1 MTVLID
7 GADIDFGTDEL
18 PDLHGTLRALRSR
31 GPYARTTYRGMPAV
45 VLLTNELVAAGFKDD
60 ETFPAAAMY
69 NLTTLPVM
77 GKTMQCMAGQE
88 HRTNRAL
95 VSGAFRRSLMATY
108 TAELLEPIAHRLV
121 DDFAGSGTA
130 DLTAEFTRQFPLQVT
145 SAMLGLP
152 MADWPKFA
160 GWAHDLFFYPT
171 DPEAALRASKAFT
184 EYLKPFVAE
193 KRSNP
198 ADDLVSKLVTAEI
211 DGVRLTDEE
220 IYVFTRLLFPAGV
233 DTTYPSLGNLLWA
246 LLTHPEQLDHLRA
259 NPQDIRWAVQEA
271 MRWEPGPAIVPRIA
285 PTDLTWRGIEMS
297 AGTWVLLAIA
307 AANRDPQVYPDPNRF
322 DIGRHAVASV
332 SFGNGPHVCLGQF
345 LALAQ
350 LETAVRVLL
359 DRLPGLRLVE
369 PESVRIAGLLGPEL
383 RGPSQLRVAF
393 DPEVS
398 A

>member
-1 MTVLID
+1 MTVMMD

-18 PDLHGTLRALRSR
+18 PDLHGTFRELRSR

-60 ETFPAAAMY
+60 ETFPAADMY
-69 NLTTLPVM
+69 GLTTRPVM
-77 GKTMQCMAGQE
+77 GKTIQCMSGQE
-88 HRTNRAL
+88 HRMHRAL

-108 TAELLEPIAHRLV
+108 TTELLEPIAHRLV
-121 DDFAGSGTA
+121 DGFAARRTA
-130 DLTAEFTRQFPLQVT
+130 DLTVEFTRQFPLQVT

-152 MADWPKFA
+152 MADWPEFA

-171 DPEAALRASKAFT
+171 DPEAALRASEAFT

-193 KRSNP
+193 KRKNP
-198 ADDLVSKLVTAEI
+198 ADDLVSKLVAAEI

-233 DTTYPSLGNLLWA
+233 DTSYPSLGNLLYA
-246 LLTHPEQLDHLRA
+246 LLTHPEQLDRLRGD
-259 NPQDIRWAVQEA
+259 PQDIRWAVEEA
-271 MRWEPGPAIVPRIA
+271 IRWEPGPAIVPRLA
-285 PTDLTWRGIEMS
+285 TADVTWRGIEIPS
-297 AGTWVLLAIA
+297 GTWILLAIA
-307 AANRDPQVYPDPNRF
+307 AANRDPDVYADPDRF

-332 SFGNGPHVCLGQF
+332 SFGSGPHVCLGQF
-345 LALAQ
+345 LAMAQ

-369 PESVRIAGLLGPEL
+369 PESVRIAGLLGTEL

-393 DPEVS
+393 DEP

>member
-18 PDLHGTLRALRSR
+18 PDLHGVLRALRSR

-45 VLLTNELVAAGFKDD
+45 LLLTNELVNAGFKD
-60 ETFPAAAMY
+60 EQAFPAAAMY

-77 GKTMQCMAGQE
+77 GKTMQCMTGQE
-88 HRTNRAL
+88 HRMNRAL
-95 VSGAFRRSLMATY
+95 VSGEFRRSLMETY
-108 TAELLEPIAHRLV
+108 TAELLEPIAHRLI
-121 DDFAGSGTA
+121 DGFADRGTA
-130 DLTAEFTRQFPLQVT
+130 DLTVEFTRQFPLHVT

-160 GWAHDLFFYPT
+160 QWAHDLFFYPT
-171 DPEAALRASKAFT
+171 DPEAALRSSAAFT
-184 EYLKPFVAE
+184 DYLKPFVAQ
-193 KRSNP
+193 KRANP
-198 ADDLVSKLVTAEI
+198 GDDLVSKLVTAEI

-233 DTTYPSLGNLLWA
+233 DTSYPSLGNLLWA
-246 LLTHPEQLDHLRA
+246 LLTHPEQLDRLRA

-285 PTDLTWRGIEMS
+285 PVDLTWRDIEIP
-297 AGTWVLLAIA
+297 AGSWVLLAIA
-307 AANRDPQVYPDPNRF
+307 AANRDPEVYPDPDRF
-322 DIGRHAVASV
+322 DIGRQAVASV

-350 LETAVRVLL
+350 MQTAVRVLL

-393 DPEVS
+393 NT
-398 A
+398 